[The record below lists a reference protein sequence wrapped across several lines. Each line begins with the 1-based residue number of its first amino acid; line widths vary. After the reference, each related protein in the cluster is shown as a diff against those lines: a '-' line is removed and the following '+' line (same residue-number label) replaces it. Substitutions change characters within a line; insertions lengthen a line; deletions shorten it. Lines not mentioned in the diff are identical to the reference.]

1 MISPTHAHHQ
11 QLIDVLKLLVE
22 IGAPEHLVEHI
33 NVHARWEQEAG
44 LAVEARSED
53 YGG

>member
-11 QLIDVLKLLVE
+11 QFIDVLKLPVE
-22 IGAPEHLVEHI
+22 IGAPEHLVEHMY
-33 NVHARWEQEAG
+33 VPGAWEQETG
-44 LAVEARSED
+44 LAVETRSGD